1 MAFIPGTTAALRIFE
16 GGGPRRAAEETG
28 IALSGVR
35 THLLRI
41 SEKAC
46 VHRQADLV
54 RLLASLA
61 PGRGDWGRPAQAA
74 ARPLLIRSSR
84 PGRPVPPGGAPAS
97 GTPQAGPRSAG
108 AGTGC
113 ASVPGAAS
121 SGRRP

>member
-1 MAFIPGTTAALRIFE
+1 MAFIPGTTAASRIFE
-16 GGGPRRAAEETG
+16 GGGPRRAAEEIG

-84 PGRPVPPGGAPAS
+84 PGRPVPP
-97 GTPQAGPRSAG
+97 
-108 AGTGC
+108 
-113 ASVPGAAS
+113 VPGAAS